1 MEDDLFL
8 DAESITSSELDDVY
22 KRVASNASEA
32 QEASLQASI
41 RCQALEAELAERETK
56 IVDLESQL
64 VSQWKACRHQD
75 APDVE
80 LAAMRRTLD
89 DAKSEC
95 AKLAVDLATADARA
109 NAARAQQAA
118 ADDERVKLEARLK
131 TLVDEPPV
139 NDTRR
144 RRALALERAQT
155 TRLDTVKRDADAV
168 VKAATA
174 TVAELRA
181 SLGAGFLYD
190 DDE

>member
-1 MEDDLFL
+1 MLL

-32 QEASLQASI
+32 RELSLQASV
-41 RCQALEAELAERETK
+41 RCQALENELAERETK

-118 ADDERVKLEARLK
+118 ADDERVKLEARLE
-131 TLVDEPPV
+131 TLVEVPV
-139 NDTRR
+139 DDTRR
-144 RRALALERAQT
+144 RRALAMERAQRI
-155 TRLDTVKRDADAV
+155 RLDAAKRDAAAV
-168 VKAATA
+168 VEAATA
-174 TVAELRA
+174 TVAELR
-181 SLGAGFLYD
+181 SSII
-190 DDE
+190 